1 MDNELK
7 SFIAEELSKLYD
19 KLDVRLVRVE
29 RVIRQSVEDTQDS
42 QVEEVAR
49 HNLHEEK
56 IRSLES
62 TIFRLDKMVMQL
74 KSRLDNLENK

>member
-7 SFIAEELSKLYD
+7 SFIAEELAKLYD

-29 RVIRQSVEDTQDS
+29 RVIRQSVEDIQDS